1 MIRCSYVCACMEASE
16 RENKRESGARR
27 SPAPAAARAQPD
39 RAASPPA
46 GAHRL
51 VHCRRHSRVK
61 LRITRHILLIDICFY
76 YFLTCSLGDSRNSDT
91 LIILGSTTC
100 AIN

>member
-39 RAASPPA
+39 RAP
-46 GAHRL
+46 
-51 VHCRRHSRVK
+51 RRRRQA
-61 LRITRHILLIDICFY
+61 RIV
-76 YFLTCSLGDSRNSDT
+76 
-91 LIILGSTTC
+91 
-100 AIN
+100 